1 MRNPAAHMTPG
12 ARFRIILLLLLSLVS
27 AMPDVFPDGG
37 GHRTVRVPES
47 IHHENEIPEACKVS
61 LRLEAATRQQRQH
74 KKQQSF
80 RKSAAVQ
87 LYAAGETRQAGGSWT
102 RPAYYNFLHRF
113 SLF

>member
-1 MRNPAAHMTPG
+1 MTPG
-12 ARFRIILLLLLSLVS
+12 ARFRIIVLLLLSLVS

-37 GHRTVRVPES
+37 GQRMVRVPES

-74 KKQQSF
+74 KQQQFF
-80 RKSAAVQ
+80 RKTAAVT
-87 LYAAGETRQAGGSWT
+87 LYAAGDSQYTGGAWA